1 MAEFQEHLSENEKK
15 LVGYDP
21 EGYIDENY
29 SGHSYAREVIQ
40 TLLANKGAAA
50 GLVCIFLIIIFAVV
64 APITS
69 QYTYKEVHSEITN
82 MPMRIPGI
90 EKLGIFDGIRA
101 GKDAYE
107 IKGIKDQYHYFGTDA
122 LGRDIWTRVWVGTRI
137 SLLIA
142 LLAVLLDAL
151 IGVTW
156 GMVAGYFGGRVDFIM
171 QRIVEI
177 LTSIPNLIIM
187 MLLLLVLD
195 PGIPTICLALAI
207 TGWVNM
213 SRIVRAQVLKLKSEE
228 YVLASN
234 TLGASAARVL
244 VKVILPNT
252 MGQIIITFMLSVP
265 NAIFFEA
272 FLAFIGLGVP
282 IPMASLGTLIND
294 GFKSAM
300 LYPSQVLLPAMV
312 LSILMLSFNLLGD
325 GLRDAI
331 DPQMRSM

>member
-1 MAEFQEHLSENEKK
+1 MVS
-15 LVGYDP
+15 P
-21 EGYIDENY
+21 
-29 SGHSYAREVIQ
+29 
-40 TLLANKGAAA
+40 
-50 GLVCIFLIIIFAVV
+50 
-64 APITS
+64 
-69 QYTYKEVHSEITN
+69 YTYKEVHSEITN
-82 MPMRIPGI
+82 LPMRIPGL
-90 EKLGIFDGIRA
+90 EKLGIFDGTRKGVDVYA
-101 GKDAYE
+101 S
-107 IKGIKDQYHYFGTDA
+107 KGIKDQYHYFGTDA
-122 LGRDIWTRVWVGTRI
+122 LGRDIWTRVWEGTRI

-142 LLAVLLDAL
+142 VLAVVLDVV
-151 IGVTW
+151 IGATY
-156 GMVAGYFGGRVDFIM
+156 GMIAGYLGGKVDFVM
-171 QRIVEI
+171 QRFVEV

-187 MLLLLVLD
+187 MLLLLVLE
-195 PGIPTICLALAI
+195 PGIPAICLALAM

-228 YVLASN
+228 YVLASR
-234 TLGASAARVL
+234 TLGAPVSSIL
-244 VKVILPNT
+244 FKDILPNT

-294 GFKSAM
+294 GYKSAM
-300 LYPSQVLLPAMV
+300 LYPAQVLLPALV